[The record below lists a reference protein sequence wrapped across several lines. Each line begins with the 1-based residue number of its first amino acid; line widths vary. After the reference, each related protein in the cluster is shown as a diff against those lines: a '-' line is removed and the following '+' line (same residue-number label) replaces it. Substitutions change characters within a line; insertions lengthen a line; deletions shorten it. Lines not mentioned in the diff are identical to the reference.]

1 MDRGGT
7 RDRIGLWRCPFQC
20 RDPSALFSPPGL
32 CDLLSHG
39 QSLTL
44 LDHSPT
50 LSHSAEMPSSRA
62 ASEILYVVRL
72 FSFISLR
79 YWVPGYF
86 GTGISKGSQFRYWD
100 SGAKAPEDPCTSAYT
115 FVGCGTVTADEGVT
129 TPSAP
134 SLAIRGPAA
143 RIAEAPGARSSVGRA
158 PPSHGGGQGF
168 ESPRVHSLFLRICR

>member
-1 MDRGGT
+1 
-7 RDRIGLWRCPFQC
+7 
-20 RDPSALFSPPGL
+20 
-32 CDLLSHG
+32 
-39 QSLTL
+39 
-44 LDHSPT
+44 
-50 LSHSAEMPSSRA
+50 MPSSRA

-100 SGAKAPEDPCTSAYT
+100 SGAKAPADPCTSAYT

-168 ESPRVHSLFLRICR
+168 ESPRVHPIVASICRKNVNAAKGPDLLPALSDSYPDYPEGVSHRSRGLVTH

>member
-1 MDRGGT
+1 
-7 RDRIGLWRCPFQC
+7 
-20 RDPSALFSPPGL
+20 
-32 CDLLSHG
+32 
-39 QSLTL
+39 
-44 LDHSPT
+44 
-50 LSHSAEMPSSRA
+50 MPSSRA

-115 FVGCGTVTADEGVT
+115 LVVCSTVPADEGVI

-158 PPSHGGGQGF
+158 PPSHGGGHEF
-168 ESPRVHSLFLRICR
+168 ESRRVHSRFPLNKRRIRLQSRSPNDSWSSLHQPLHQRGCLNVLTEGSTDI